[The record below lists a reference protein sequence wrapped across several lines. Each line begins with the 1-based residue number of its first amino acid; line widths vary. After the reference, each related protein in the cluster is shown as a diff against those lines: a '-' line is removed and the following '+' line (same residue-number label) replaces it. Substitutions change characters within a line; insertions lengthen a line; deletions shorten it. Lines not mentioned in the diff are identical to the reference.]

1 MVYKQYAQDQLDNI
15 NGIIRFVN
23 NKDDLLG
30 IHVGAAWGLN
40 NRRLAYILAT
50 AEHDSNFRPIEEI
63 GGAKKSYNPYF
74 GRGYVQLT
82 HKKNYVKYGEL
93 LNLDLLNRPDLALQ
107 EEVARVVLVHGMTYG
122 WFTGKKL
129 SDYIDKDHGNY
140 VGARWIVNAQ
150 DNAQLIAKMA
160 EFWEGYL
167 FGNNT
172 IGTRKAN

>member
-15 NGIIRFVN
+15 YGIIRFAS

-30 IHVGAAWGLN
+30 IHVGAEWGLN

-50 AEHDSNFRPIEEI
+50 AEHESYFRPIEEI
-63 GGAKKSYNPYF
+63 QGAKRYGKL
-74 GRGYVQLT
+74 LT
-82 HKKNYVKYGEL
+82 
-93 LNLDLLNRPDLALQ
+93 LDLVNKPGLALQ

-129 SDYIDKDHGNY
+129 SDYIDKDHGDY
-140 VGARWIVNAQ
+140 VGARRIVNGQDKAQ
-150 DNAQLIAKMA
+150 QIAKLA
-160 EFWEGYL
+160 EFWEGFL

-172 IGTRKAN
+172 IGAHKAK

>member
-15 NGIIRFVN
+15 NGIIRFAS

-30 IHVGAAWGLN
+30 IHVGAAWDLN

-50 AEHDSNFRPIEEI
+50 AEHESYFRPIEEI
-63 GGAKKSYNPYF
+63 QGAKRSYKPYF

-82 HKKNYVKYGEL
+82 HKENYAKYGKL
-93 LNLDLLNRPDLALQ
+93 LTLDLVNKPELALQ

-129 SDYIDKDHGNY
+129 SDYIDKDHDDY
-140 VGARWIVNAQ
+140 VGARRIVNGQDKAQ
-150 DNAQLIAKMA
+150 QIAKLA
-160 EFWEGYL
+160 EFWEGFL

-172 IGTRKAN
+172 IGAHKAK